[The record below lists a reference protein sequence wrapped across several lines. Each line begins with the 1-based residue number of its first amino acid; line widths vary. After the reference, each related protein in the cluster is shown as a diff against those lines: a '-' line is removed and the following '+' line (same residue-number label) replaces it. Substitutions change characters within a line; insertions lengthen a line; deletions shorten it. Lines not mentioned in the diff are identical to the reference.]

1 MTMAR
6 VKNRLISVCE
16 FERIIISKKIDGIE
30 ITKQD
35 IESLRR
41 YIDNPPEKAFDDQAD
56 INDFLKPIRNGVQV
70 NNYVGVLCTSTG
82 LTIEVLP
89 KIYGNSVK
97 KENHQELRN
106 LFLKMLKT
114 VRKIN
119 GKNFEMTNLNTRREN
134 LLEVFISM
142 FLSESNS
149 VIKRGLKSTYVTL
162 QSNNKFLKGKL
173 IMSNHI
179 RKNHINQSNF
189 YTEFDDFLSDSPEN
203 QVLKTTLEF
212 LLQISNDNNNLRIIR
227 EQLSYFE
234 FINVTY
240 TPDITFQRINLDRNH
255 KYYEQTLLWCQIFL
269 RGQSFTSFGSNSK
282 AIAILF
288 PMEKLFESYIAALV
302 KKNFK
307 DHQVILQD
315 SQYSLFD
322 FTSQSCSD
330 WQNKKVYHLRP
341 DLVVRM
347 ESNEVVIIDTKW
359 KILDKK
365 GPSQADLYQMYA
377 YYTRYTQKE
386 QNVTKVILLYPYTD
400 NYKEKVFASLSNSLT
415 ITANIQVRFV
425 DLMSENIE
433 NDLVTVISEC

>member
-1 MTMAR
+1 MA
-6 VKNRLISVCE
+6 KINNRLITVKE
-16 FERIIISKKIDGIE
+16 FEQITCSKIIDGEE

-35 IESLRR
+35 IEALRS
-41 YIDNPPEKAFDDQAD
+41 YLDNPPEKSFDAQAD
-56 INDFLKPIRNGVQV
+56 INDFFKPIRNGIQV
-70 NNYVGVLCTSTG
+70 KNYVGVLRTSTG

-89 KIYGNSVK
+89 KIYGKSVK
-97 KENHQELRN
+97 KDDQQELRM

-119 GKNFEMTNLNTRREN
+119 GKNFEMTNLNTRRGN

-142 FLSESNS
+142 FLTESNS

-173 IMSNHI
+173 LMDHNI

-189 YTEFDDFLSDSPEN
+189 YTEYDEFLADSPEN
-203 QVLKTTLEF
+203 QLIKTTLE
-212 LLQISNDNNNLRIIR
+212 LLLKISTDNNNLRLIR

-234 FINVTY
+234 FINVTHA
-240 TPDITFQRINLDRNH
+240 PELTFQRANLGRHH

-269 RGQSFTSFGSNSK
+269 KGYSFTSFGNKSK

-288 PMEKLFESYIAALV
+288 PMEKLFEAYIAALA
-302 KKNFK
+302 KKSLEN
-307 DHQVILQD
+307 HHVC
-315 SQYSLFD
+315 SQESKYFLFD
-322 FTSQSCSD
+322 FTTQGTRD
-330 WQNKKVYHLRP
+330 KKDKQLYSLRP
-341 DLVVRM
+341 DLVVRSD
-347 ESNEVVIIDTKW
+347 SNEVVIIDTKW
-359 KILDKK
+359 KILDNK

-386 QNVTKVILLYPYTD
+386 QNVSKVILLYPHTD
-400 NYKEKVFASLSNSLT
+400 VYKVREFGSLSESLET
-415 ITANIQVRFV
+415 TANIQVRFI

-433 NDLVTVISEC
+433 ENLLEIIENGH